1 MTNQE
6 FSNEIQKMERF
17 YDKSLTSEQK
27 TIWYE
32 SLKDI
37 GLTRFKYLIGE
48 IYRTS
53 KFFPSL
59 SDFISLDRE
68 TGYLPPKEVL
78 NTKVDCEICEG
89 RGFILYYRNK
99 NDYKYTFVAKCNCQN
114 AINYMKCPSFA
125 EVGFTEEELKTKR
138 KLRKEKSKNINV
150 EEIKKQI
157 KNLIGKQ
164 V

>member
-6 FSNEIQKMERF
+6 FTVEVEKMQRF
-17 YDKSLTSEQK
+17 YDKELTSDQK

-37 GLTRFKYLIGE
+37 GIKRFKYLIGE

-59 SDFISLDRE
+59 SDFITLDRE
-68 TGYLPPKEVL
+68 TGYLPPKEIL
-78 NTKVDCEICEG
+78 NEKVDCEICEG
-89 RGFILYYRNK
+89 KGFILYYK
-99 NDYKYTFVAKCNCQN
+99 EEGDCKYCFVAKCNCQN
-114 AINYMKCPSFA
+114 AVNYMNCPSFT
-125 EVGFTEEELKTKR
+125 EVGLTEEGLIAKR
-138 KLRKEKSKNINV
+138 KLRKEKKKNVNID
-150 EEIKKQI
+150 EIKSQI
-157 KNLIGKQ
+157 KNILGKQ

>member
-6 FSNEIQKMERF
+6 FSVEIQKMERF

-32 SLKDI
+32 SLKNL
-37 GLTRFKYLIGE
+37 GLVRFKYLIGE

-68 TGYLPPKEVL
+68 TGYLPPKEIL
-78 NTKVDCEICEG
+78 NEKVDCDICEG
-89 RGFILYYRNK
+89 RGFILYYK
-99 NDYKYTFVAKCNCQN
+99 KVNDYKYTFVAKCNCQN
-114 AINYMKCPSFA
+114 AINFMNCPSFM
-125 EVGFTEEELKTKR
+125 EVGFTEEELRAKR
-138 KLRKEKSKNINV
+138 QLQKEKNKNINI
-150 EEIKKQI
+150 EEVKKQI
-157 KNLIGKQ
+157 KSLFRK
-164 V
+164 